1 MGKIHLEI
9 SSSLNSCL
17 SYLRAYSWYNK
28 ETGERVINKSDASVR
43 KISENVVGRSK
54 SSVGTDLKNLKEQGI
69 VIERGKQYIIKEPKG
84 SYIELPEEFVKQM
97 LKTFN
102 ADTINIYNWLY
113 RRWKYCGKN
122 NKPCLFSY
130 GDLAE
135 EAMGKCNNDRNRK
148 QAQHNLAQL
157 VLNGLIAYR
166 IVRIG
171 KTYLRMLEYIKTE
184 FVMIDTF
191 DLYEQEIIKD
201 GEECTNKTESLIEKI
216 DFEKIEDVSRLGL
229 PEEASAEKILP
240 KLFFKEA
247 NLFEYKAIEEIF
259 PKAKNKN
266 HLRQELKWLENKDP
280 RNKDYVEYELERLD
294 GKD

>member
-1 MGKIHLEI
+1 MGK
-9 SSSLNSCL
+9 
-17 SYLRAYSWYNK
+17 Y
-28 ETGERVINKSDASVR
+28 
-43 KISENVVGRSK
+43 
-54 SSVGTDLKNLKEQGI
+54 
-69 VIERGKQYIIKEPKG
+69 
-84 SYIELPEEFVKQM
+84 
-97 LKTFN
+97 
-102 ADTINIYNWLY
+102 
-113 RRWKYCGKN
+113 
-122 NKPCLFSY
+122 
-130 GDLAE
+130 
-135 EAMGKCNNDRNRK
+135 NNDRNRK

-184 FVMIDTF
+184 FVMVDTF

-259 PKAKNKN
+259 PKAENED
-266 HLRQELKWLENKDP
+266 HLRQELK
-280 RNKDYVEYELERLD
+280 
-294 GKD
+294 